1 MKPLLPFAA
10 LSLSLLVGCHSNGD
24 SPFGVSG
31 EDPTCTLTAP
41 APLATGLTGAVLLT
55 ATATDD
61 KGVASVEFQVDGTAL
76 ATVSTAPYQT
86 TLPNTGAYASGQH
99 VLRARSRDT
108 SGNISPWST
117 SVVTFGGSVSLPSG
131 FSLSSL
137 TTSLTN
143 ATAMA
148 VAPDGRVFV
157 CEQGGALRVV
167 KNGSLLSTPF
177 ATLLTTANGE
187 RGLLGVAVDPD
198 FANTGWVYVYYT
210 ASSPSIHNRV
220 SRLTSDVSNPDQAYS
235 NSELALIDLPFLSAI
250 NHNGGALHFGPDGK
264 LYVATGENAVPANA
278 PDMTTTLGKILRF
291 EPKGNIPADNPYIAT
306 TVGQNQAI
314 WAKGLRNPFTF
325 AFQPG
330 TTLMHINDVGQSTWE
345 EVNVGAA
352 RADYGWPSTEGPTSA
367 SGITPPRF
375 AYGHPSAPVGQPGST
390 GTFLQGVA
398 IVGAAFDAPSSPWP
412 AMYHGSY
419 WFGDLTGGWVARMHL
434 ESGNVSTFATGFTG
448 LRDLAFAP
456 NGSLYVLSASSLQKI
471 TAP

>member
-1 MKPLLPFAA
+1 MKPILPLAA
-10 LSLSLLVGCHSNGD
+10 LSLSLLVACHSNGD
-24 SPFGVSG
+24 GPFGTTTGV
-31 EDPTCTLTAP
+31 PTCTLTAP

-61 KGVASVEFQVDGTAL
+61 TGVASVEFQIDGTDL
-76 ATVSTAPYQT
+76 ATVTTAPYQA
-86 TLPNTGAYASGQH
+86 TLPNTGAYTSGQH

-117 SVVTFGGSVSLPSG
+117 SVVTFGGSVALPSG
-131 FSLSSL
+131 FSLSAL

-167 KNGSLLSTPF
+167 KNGSLLTTPF
-177 ATLLTTANGE
+177 ATLTTTANGE

-198 FANTGWVYVYYT
+198 FANTGRVYVYYT
-210 ASSPSIHNRV
+210 ADSPFMHNRV
-220 SRLTSDVSNPDQAYS
+220 SSLTADSGNPDQAFS
-235 NSELALIDLPFLSAI
+235 NSELALIDLPFLSAT
-250 NHNGGALHFGPDGK
+250 NHNGGAIHFGPDGK

-291 EPKGNIPADNPYIAT
+291 EPNGNIPVDNPYIAT

-352 RADYGWPSTEGPTSA
+352 RADYGWPATEGPTSA

-412 AMYHGSY
+412 AMYRGSY

-448 LRDLAFAP
+448 LRDLAFAA

-471 TAP
+471 TGP